1 MKQRILSALCLLPL
15 PVLAIYFGSPWF
27 EILVAVILTIMAWE
41 WEKMVLNRFSVLG
54 MAIAVTGVV
63 CVFLLDLKPCVAWI
77 LPIVTTLVL
86 FFVVK
91 KEKTGHEKL
100 FAFGVPYS
108 VYPVMALVYFR
119 QDFGFLATVW
129 LLVTV
134 WAMDSGAYFFGKAI
148 GGPKMAP
155 KISPKKTWAGL
166 FGGIFLSSVW
176 GFALAYFLKMPAV
189 LEIATVSAVLGG
201 VSQMGDLA
209 ESAIKRYLGVK
220 DSSNLIPGHGGVYD
234 RIDAILLLAPIA
246 LLLTLFVPALNFW
259 G

>member
-1 MKQRILSALCLLPL
+1 
-15 PVLAIYFGSPWF
+15 
-27 EILVAVILTIMAWE
+27 
-41 WEKMVLNRFSVLG
+41 
-54 MAIAVTGVV
+54 
-63 CVFLLDLKPCVAWI
+63 
-77 LPIVTTLVL
+77 
-86 FFVVK
+86 
-91 KEKTGHEKL
+91 
-100 FAFGVPYS
+100 
-108 VYPVMALVYFR
+108 MALVYFR

-166 FGGIFLSSVW
+166 FGGIFLSGVW
-176 GFALAYFLKMPAV
+176 GFALAYFLKMTAV